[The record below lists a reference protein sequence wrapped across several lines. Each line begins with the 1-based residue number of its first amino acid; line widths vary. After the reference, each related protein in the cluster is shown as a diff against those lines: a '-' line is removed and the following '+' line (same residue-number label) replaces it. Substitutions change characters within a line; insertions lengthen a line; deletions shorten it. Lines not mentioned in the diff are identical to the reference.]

1 MLCILGLINLNAQ
14 NTPVADVDASVNEN
28 SNVDLIW
35 SWNKI
40 VPESIV
46 VDFETGNLS
55 QADFNNDGNAP
66 WVITENA
73 YESNY
78 AIKSS
83 CEGIHDGKSVIEI
96 TVDVPFDAKM
106 SFYHKS
112 SCEQFFDN
120 GKFYIDGIQKAVA
133 TGITDWSYREY
144 TVKKGVHTYK
154 WEYSKDVSG
163 SSGSDAYYVDNIVLY
178 KPIPPFEGGWIH
190 YDEGDYANAAGSQTG
205 SIYWGISFP
214 ETSEY
219 EGYSLTKLAYYD
231 KNAGKVT
238 AKIFFGGETAPETLV
253 HEQEFTVTGSDQYVE
268 LNLNA
273 PVAIDGTKPL
283 WITFYSTESFPAT
296 ACYHVGDSNSDWIS
310 FNNSSWGHTVE
321 YGIPYTWMIR
331 GYLENAKGEMISLGQ
346 QTTDNGQQSGLR
358 DFMNSYNVYRTNVH
372 TDEIV
377 TLAENVSDTTY
388 VDNGWNALGMGAY
401 KWGVAAIYSDKAESE
416 ITWSNT
422 LDKDMFTSL
431 EMIVDANNEL
441 STEGAKITFTN
452 LDEADMGYDYKAKV
466 DATGSC
472 KWDSFRKGN
481 YSYTISLK
489 GYDTIYVDRVEI
501 WDATTLNNTLVEI
514 LAPVENLFVSATG
527 WVMWENKD
535 FSNGG
540 GEFFYNFDDG
550 SMEGWET
557 IDADGDG
564 FNWRITTDIMGPGYG
579 HDGSRYCVIS
589 QSFDNDSLGPLT
601 PDNYLVTSD
610 KYLIKDGSQLSFYV
624 CAQDAT
630 YSAEHYAVAISTTGN
645 TNPEDFTMIFEETL
659 TAKGD
664 AKPQGTWYQ
673 KKIDLSDYAE
683 QEIYIAFRHFNCT
696 DQFYI
701 DIDDIRLVNESK
713 SESMSVSKSES
724 MSVSK
729 SKSRDN
735 APISYDIYLDD
746 VYEATVTTNYYQHQ
760 NLDTEE
766 FLESGPYH
774 ETAVVANYATGDSES
789 MKYGWMFSPCD
800 MFEQATDLTG
810 QNFFGKTVLNWSLPG
825 EEQIAISDSFSFDF
839 EDGSLDGWTTIDA
852 DGDMLEWRNS
862 AGYMEP
868 GYGNNGSQHYA
879 MSESFNNSFGG
890 ALTPDNYLATSEKYL
905 IREGTQLSFYVCAQ
919 DENYPYEHYGI
930 AISVAGNS
938 SANDFVTVW
947 EETITA
953 EGKDNRQT
961 KWTKKTINLGDY
973 AGREIYIAFRHFNC
987 TDQYILDIDDV
998 TLTSGEKGSRY
1009 GELLGVMVF
1018 RGDELLT
1025 PEPIMANSFVEEF
1038 PSDVE
1043 EEYCIRVVYQHYP
1056 DPDEEL
1062 PGDNNWHY
1070 AMACEQCVTVGP
1082 VDVEEQN
1089 ADNMNIYPN
1098 PTNGLV
1104 NVEVA
1109 GMERLTVL
1117 NTLGQIIHDQDV
1129 SSDKETID
1137 MTEYESGVYML
1148 RMTTEEGV
1156 VVRRILKF

>member
-1 MLCILGLINLNAQ
+1 MKKLFLTTIIFLLGLFSLNAQ
-14 NTPVADVDASVNEN
+14 SPVADVKATINEN

-40 VPESIV
+40 VPESII

-66 WVITENA
+66 WVITEDA
-73 YESNY
+73 YEGNY

-83 CEGIHDGKSVIEI
+83 CEGVNDGKSVIEI
-96 TVDVPFDAKM
+96 TVDVPFDGKM

-120 GKFYIDGIQKAVA
+120 GKFYIDGVQKAVA

-154 WEYSKDVSG
+154 WEYSKDVADAAG
-163 SSGSDAYYVDNIVLY
+163 LDAYFVDNIVLY

-190 YDEGDYANAAGSQTG
+190 YDEGEYANAVGSETG
-205 SIYWGISFP
+205 AVYWGISFP
-214 ETSEY
+214 ETTEY

-231 KNAGKVT
+231 KNAGDIT

-253 HEQEFTVTGSDQYVE
+253 HEQNFTVSGSDQVVE
-268 LNLNA
+268 LELDT
-273 PVAIDGTKPL
+273 PVAIDGTQPL
-283 WITFYSTESFPAT
+283 WITFYSTSSFPAT
-296 ACYHVGDSNSDWIS
+296 ACYHVGDSNSDWLS
-310 FNNSSWGHTVE
+310 FNGTSWGHTPD
-321 YGIPYTWMIR
+321 YGIIYTWIIR

-358 DFMNSYNVYRTNVH
+358 DFVGSYNVFRTNVH
-372 TDEIV
+372 TEEV
-377 TLAENVSDTTY
+377 VSVAENVSDTTLT
-388 VDNGWNALGMGAY
+388 DNGWNALEMGAY
-401 KWGVAAIYSDKAESE
+401 KWGVSAIYNNNEESE

-431 EMIVDANNEL
+431 EFVVETNSGNSSEGTKISFRNLKEPDA
-441 STEGAKITFTN
+441 
-452 LDEADMGYDYKAKV
+452 GYDYKVKI
-466 DATGSC
+466 DASG
-472 KWDSFRKGN
+472 KYIWDSFRKGE
-481 YSYTISLK
+481 YSYSVILK
-489 GYDTIYVDRVEI
+489 GYDTLNVDYVEI
-501 WDATTLNNTLVEI
+501 WDATTLTATLTEI

-527 WVMWENKD
+527 WAMWENKD

-540 GEFFYNFDDG
+540 GEFSFNFDDG
-550 SMEGWET
+550 SMEGWQT

-645 TNPEDFTMIFEETL
+645 TNPEDFTIIFEETL

-664 AKPQGTWYQ
+664 AKPQGAWYQ
-673 KKIDLSDYAE
+673 KKIDLSSYAE

-701 DIDDIRLVNESK
+701 DLDDIVLVNESK
-713 SESMSVSKSES
+713 SK
-724 MSVSK
+724 
-729 SKSRDN
+729 DN
-735 APISYDIYLDD
+735 SPISYDIYLDE
-746 VYEATVTTNYYQHQ
+746 VFEATVTTNYYQHQ
-760 NLDTEE
+760 NLDSEE

-774 ETAVVANYATGDSES
+774 VTKIVANYATGDSES
-789 MKYGWMFSPCD
+789 VQCPWMFSPCD

-810 QNFFGKTVLNWSLPG
+810 ENFFGKTVLNWSLPG
-825 EEQIAISDSFSFDF
+825 QEDIEANDSFSFDF
-839 EDGSLDGWTTIDA
+839 EDGTLDGWTTIDA
-852 DGDMLEWRNS
+852 DGDMLGWRNS

-868 GYGNNGSQHYA
+868 GYGNNGSQNYA

-890 ALTPDNYLATSEKYL
+890 ALTPDNYLVTSEKYL
-905 IREGTQLSFYVCAQ
+905 IKEGTQLSFYVCAQ

-930 AISVAGNS
+930 ALSVAGNG
-938 SANDFVTVW
+938 SAEDFVTVW
-947 EETITA
+947 EETITSD
-953 EGKDNRQT
+953 GKEERQT
-961 KWTKKTINLGDY
+961 KWTKRTINLGDY
-973 AGREIYIAFRHFNC
+973 AGREMYIAFRHFNC
-987 TDQYILDIDDV
+987 TDQYILNIDDV
-998 TLTSGEKGSRY
+998 TLTSGEKGNRY
-1009 GELLGVMVF
+1009 GEVLGVMVF

-1025 PEPIMANSFVEEF
+1025 PEPIFANSFVEEF
-1038 PSDVE
+1038 PSNVE

-1056 DPDEEL
+1056 DSEEML
-1062 PGDNNWHY
+1062 PGDGYWHY
-1070 AMACEQCVTVGP
+1070 AMACEQYVTVGP
-1082 VDVEEQN
+1082 VDVKEVSKE
-1089 ADNMNIYPN
+1089 NMNIYPN
-1098 PTNGLV
+1098 PTDGII
-1104 NVEVA
+1104 NVEA
-1109 GMERLTVL
+1109 DGMEHIAIL
-1117 NTLGQIIHDQDV
+1117 NTLGQIVYERDANN
-1129 SSDKETID
+1129 DKETID
-1137 MTEYESGVYML
+1137 ISRYESGVYML
-1148 RMTTEEGV
+1148 RMTTENGI
-1156 VVRRILKF
+1156 VVRRILKL